1 MRRFCLYSFVL
12 SLVLFG
18 LIACQEKFENESE
31 YSASNRTEFSVTEDV
46 QTKAGTKSTP
56 ITGGT
61 GTFKT
66 GESTT
71 ITAKGGATI
80 SGTRKSGTGSIGATY
95 QQGGLAKADI
105 NDIHGDWSV
114 TATIPTYTVNVTATN
129 GGSASGGGTVESGS
143 STTINCSKPSS
154 GSWDF
159 TGWTSSNGGTFGDK
173 NSQSTTFTPST
184 DCTVTANF
192 KAAVTTPDYYTLT
205 ITVRATAIE
214 VGKSEGLTFTATN
227 VYSGSSVRNVTVS
240 KSGSQ
245 TVSYQIKAGQTTT
258 VSVSSKTNNYGRY
271 FSAGFGESVSIK
283 MDSDKSTICYVNY

>member
-80 SGTRKSGTGSIGATY
+80 SGTLKSGSGSIDKTY
-95 QQGGLAKADI
+95 QEGGVAKAKID
-105 NDIHGDWSV
+105 NIHGDWTVS
-114 TATIPTYTVNVTATN
+114 ATIPTYTVNVAATN
-129 GGSASGGGTVESGS
+129 GGSASGGGTVEYGN

-192 KAAVTTPDYYTLT
+192 KSAANPTIVIWAEFTDGYADDVVTTMRSFRVMYRVIDGP
-205 ITVRATAIE
+205 
-214 VGKSEGLTFTATN
+214 
-227 VYSGSSVRNVTVS
+227 
-240 KSGSQ
+240 
-245 TVSYQIKAGQTTT
+245 TT
-258 VSVSSKTNNYGRY
+258 VAKKYEVYGYYDRSTNQCYSYGPLTVAAG
-271 FSAGFGESVSIK
+271 SNATTSTQLWNSTAGFPAGISCGRMHIAVREK
-283 MDSDKSTICYVNY
+283 

>member
-66 GESTT
+66 GQSTT

-114 TATIPTYTVNVTATN
+114 TDTIPTYTVNVTATN
-129 GGSASGGGTVESGS
+129 GGSASGGGTIEYGS
-143 STTINCSKPSS
+143 STTISCSQPST
-154 GSWDF
+154 GTWEF
-159 TGWTSSNGGTFGDK
+159 NGWTSSNGGSFKDK
-173 NSQSTTFTPST
+173 NSQSTTFTPSA

-192 KAAVTTPDYYTLT
+192 KAATVTPTTGTLVVSVLNWFGSDSYLSKIQYKLDGTTYNKTGRWEEPDEFLNTSLSAGSHTLSVVDAGTTVNGARGYKVYFDPSSFT
-205 ITVRATAIE
+205 ITA
-214 VGKSEGLTFTATN
+214 GK
-227 VYSGSSVRNVTVS
+227 
-240 KSGSQ
+240 
-245 TVSYQIKAGQTTT
+245 TT
-258 VSVSSKTNNYGRY
+258 
-271 FSAGFGESVSIK
+271 
-283 MDSDKSTICYVNY
+283 YVNLIITTNE